1 MTQSRRCAIQTSTRS
16 TMRSASSTSLARY
29 QAVLP
34 IFMLPNKSSALTTAN
49 GSSLSEIASKFL
61 KFFWVPLPGTVTWGK
76 I

>member
-1 MTQSRRCAIQTSTRS
+1 M
-16 TMRSASSTSLARY
+16 
-29 QAVLP
+29 
-34 IFMLPNKSSALTTAN
+34 FPNKSSALTTAN

>member
-1 MTQSRRCAIQTSTRS
+1 
-16 TMRSASSTSLARY
+16 MRSALSTSLAKY